1 MNSDDK
7 IRTLSGL
14 IATMEVLQARFER
27 RFYAIN
33 VNTALYTHRELL
45 KGETVTIT
53 GIARLCGVPKSS
65 VSTLLHRVPHVIL
78 SDNPVNGR
86 SKIVT
91 LDDLEERTQ
100 YLVDVEKSW
109 TNLP

>member
-1 MNSDDK
+1 MDSDDK
-7 IRTLSGL
+7 IRTLNGL
-14 IATMEVLQARFER
+14 ISTMEVLQERFEH
-27 RFYAIN
+27 RFYASN

-53 GIARLCGVPKSS
+53 GIARLCGLPKSS

-78 SDNPVNGR
+78 SDNPQDDR

-100 YLVDVEKSW
+100 YLIDVEISW
-109 TNLP
+109 LV

>member
-7 IRTLSGL
+7 IRTLNGL
-14 IATMEVLQARFER
+14 IATIEVLQARFER
-27 RFYAIN
+27 RFHVNN
-33 VNTALYTHRELL
+33 VNTALYCHRELL

-53 GIARLCGVPKSS
+53 GIAQLCGVPKSS

-78 SDNPVNGR
+78 SENPTDER

-91 LDDLEERTQ
+91 LDDVEERTR
-100 YLVDVEKSW
+100 YLIDVEKNW
-109 TNLP
+109 RV